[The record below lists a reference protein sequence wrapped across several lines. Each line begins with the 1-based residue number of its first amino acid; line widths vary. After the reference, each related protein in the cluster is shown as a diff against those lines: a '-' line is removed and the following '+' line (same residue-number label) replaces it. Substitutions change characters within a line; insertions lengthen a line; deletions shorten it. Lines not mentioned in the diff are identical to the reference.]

1 MKSFAFALS
10 AALAV
15 LPVLVAAQTPAPKPM
30 ATHHAM
36 SSSMSHSSM
45 AHASPKPMHSPMGN
59 SMMSHSSTMTH
70 ASPKP

>member
-1 MKSFAFALS
+1 MNRFALVSVS
-10 AALAV
+10 AALTV
-15 LPVLVAAQTPAPKPM
+15 LPALALAQTPAPKPM

-45 AHASPKPMHSPMGN
+45 SHSMAHASPKPMHSPM
-59 SMMSHSSTMTH
+59 SHSMMTH